1 MTLPSL
7 THRLCLVAVVACLLG
22 TGAAGAAAP
31 ADAVPRLPRSTVFDG
46 TPRVGALFDSA
57 DGSLNGEFCTAAVVD
72 SPGRDLVLT
81 AAHCVVAPG
90 SGKAD
95 DNLMFVPG
103 YLSGRA
109 PYGRWRVRKAVVDIR
124 WSRHG
129 DPDYDVAFLTTVP
142 LDGASRVQDAVGAE
156 HIRFGPLPSRI
167 PVAPVASVGYPW
179 HGPRPV
185 HCRNRLRRYS
195 GSQLE
200 FDCPGMPRGTSGS
213 PLLTGVDATGSGPGT
228 AVGVIG
234 GYQTGG
240 ATDDISYSPYFGP
253 GIAAVYRTAIAQG

>member
-7 THRLCLVAVVACLLG
+7 TRRLRPVAVVACLLG
-22 TGAAGAAAP
+22 AGAAATAAP
-31 ADAVPRLPRSTVFDG
+31 SDAVPRLPRSTVFDG
-46 TPRVGALFDSA
+46 TPRVGALFDSP

-81 AAHCVVAPG
+81 AAHCTVAPG

-95 DNLMFVPG
+95 SDLMFVPG
-103 YLSGRA
+103 YVSGRT
-109 PYGRWRVRKAVVDIR
+109 PYGRWRVRRAVVDSR
-124 WSRHG
+124 WSRDG

-142 LDGASRVQDAVGAE
+142 LDGTDRVQDAVGAE
-156 HIRFGPLPSRI
+156 HVGFGRLPSRTR
-167 PVAPVASVGYPW
+167 VVSVGYPW
-179 HGPRPV
+179 HTRRPV
-185 HCRNRLRRYS
+185 YCRNRLRRHG

-234 GYQTGG
+234 GYQAGG

-253 GIAAVYRTAIAQG
+253 GIAAVYRAATAQG